1 MRIRTFACTIG
12 ITAALAT
19 SVISAPL
26 ASAAELTITDDVCT
40 TTFTDAELETMLRIG
55 ENTGHTMV
63 SELKKLLPSV
73 AADIDAMFTDVY
85 TEDPE
90 RLARI
95 EAAGVNAGLK
105 PEEVSFLFGW
115 AWLMVNHETLGVIY
129 IPETITKQ
137 EAAELLVEMNDA
149 MVDGIWIDGEVQPW
163 STPAQTVFTKAADTF
178 APISNLQETVHKA
191 CVDGEPGTYD
201 LDLNAVGGGDGGDE
215 VGGNS
220 DLPGSSGSSGF
231 SFSSS

>member
-1 MRIRTFACTIG
+1 
-12 ITAALAT
+12 
-19 SVISAPL
+19 
-26 ASAAELTITDDVCT
+26 
-40 TTFTDAELETMLRIG
+40 MLRIV

-73 AADIDAMFTDVY
+73 AADIDARFTDVD

-90 RLARI
+90 RLARL

-129 IPETITKQ
+129 IPETMTKQ
-137 EAAELLVEMNDA
+137 EAAEWFVRVNDA
-149 MVDGIWIDGEVQPW
+149 TVDGIWVDGEVQSW
-163 STPAQTVFTKAADTF
+163 STPAQTVLMKATDTI

-201 LDLNAVGGGDGGDE
+201 IDLNAVGGGDGGGE

-231 SFSSS
+231 SFGSS